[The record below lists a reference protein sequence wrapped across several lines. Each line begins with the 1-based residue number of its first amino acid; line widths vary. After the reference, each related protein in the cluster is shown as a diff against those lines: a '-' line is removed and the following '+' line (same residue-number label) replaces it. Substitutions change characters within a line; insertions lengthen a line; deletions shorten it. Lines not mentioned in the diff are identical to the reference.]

1 MIQIFLAIS
10 NQTSA
15 KSLMYIMLTLS
26 NPSYSEQTF
35 GSLYTIYSK
44 NIDFPFLEI
53 LVTKKSIKASY
64 ASNLPVYIILS
75 QPIQTQPRSLYNVT
89 DICIA
94 ILIHVL
100 VYTYGITQ
108 ISPFFSKFSFTV
120 VVCLIYFVTW
130 CVHHTK

>member
-15 KSLMYIMLTLS
+15 KGHMYIMLTLS

-35 GSLYTIYSK
+35 GSLCTIYSK

-53 LVTKKSIKASY
+53 LVTKKSIKAAY

-120 VVCLIYFVTW
+120 VVCLIHFVTW
-130 CVHHTK
+130 CVHHAK